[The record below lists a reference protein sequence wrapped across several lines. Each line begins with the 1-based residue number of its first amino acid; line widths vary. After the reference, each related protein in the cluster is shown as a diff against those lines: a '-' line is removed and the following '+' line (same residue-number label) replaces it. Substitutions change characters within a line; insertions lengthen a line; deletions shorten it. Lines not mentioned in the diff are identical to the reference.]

1 MNIGQYRFEDP
12 HLFWLLIIIPFL
24 VYWYL
29 RYLNKKLPDQKITSL
44 TPFAS
49 TPRSAKEYLRHLL
62 FVLRMLA
69 IMIIIVALARPQKS
83 LDKQKITSE
92 GIDIVLALD
101 VSSSM
106 LAQDFKPDRI
116 EAAKSVA
123 IDFIKGRP
131 NDRIGLVTFAAESFT
146 QCPITTD
153 HAILINMLKD
163 IESGI
168 LLDGTAIGLGLAT
181 SIDRLKDSPCKSK
194 VVILLTD
201 GMNNSGFI
209 NPITAA
215 EIAKKFNVRV
225 YTIGVGTLGT
235 APYPMQTPFGIK
247 YQQMEVQIDEPLL
260 SQIAEMTGVKYY
272 RATNNKKLKAIY
284 EEIDKLE
291 KAKIEVSSYH
301 RFNDKFRYFAIV
313 AFFLIITE
321 AVLRYTYFRYF
332 P

>member
-1 MNIGQYRFEDP
+1 MNLGQYRFEDP
-12 HLFWLLIIIPFL
+12 HLFWLLLLIPLLIF
-24 VYWYL
+24 WYI
-29 RYLNKKLPDQKITSL
+29 RYLNKKLPDQKITTLS
-44 TPFAS
+44 PFAS
-49 TPRSAKEYLRHLL
+49 TGRSSKEVLRHLL
-62 FVLRMLA
+62 FVLRILA
-69 IMIIIVALARPQKS
+69 IIIIIIALARPQKS

-92 GIDIVLALD
+92 GIDIVLAID

-116 EAAKSVA
+116 EAAKNVA
-123 IDFIKGRP
+123 VDFIKGRP
-131 NDRIGLVTFAAESFT
+131 SDRIGLVTFAAESFT

-153 HAILINMLKD
+153 HSILVNIIKG
-163 IESGI
+163 IKSGI
-168 LLDGTAIGLGLAT
+168 LEDGTAIGLGLAT

-209 NPITAA
+209 NPLTAA
-215 EIAKKFNVRV
+215 EIAKKFNIRV
-225 YTIGVGTLGT
+225 YTIGVGTMGT
-235 APYPMQTPFGIK
+235 APYPLQTPFGIQ

-260 SQIAEMTGVKYY
+260 TQIADMTEVKYY
-272 RATNNKKLKAIY
+272 RATNNAKLKSIY
-284 EEIDKLE
+284 QEIDKLE

-301 RFNDKFRYFAIV
+301 RFNDKFRYFVII
-313 AFFLIITE
+313 AFFLIVSE

>member
-1 MNIGQYRFEDP
+1 MYLSQYRFENP
-12 HLFWLLIIIPFL
+12 HLFWLFLIIPVL
-24 VYWYL
+24 VYWYI
-29 RYLNKKLPDQKITSL
+29 RYLNKKLPDQKIATLSPFSSL
-44 TPFAS
+44 V
-49 TPRSAKEYLRHLL
+49 RSPKEIFRHFL
-62 FVLRMLA
+62 FVLRLLA
-69 IMIIIVALARPQKS
+69 VIIIIIALARPQKS
-83 LDKQKITSE
+83 LDRQTITSE

-101 VSSSM
+101 LSSSM

-116 EAAKSVA
+116 EAAKNVA

-153 HAILINMLKD
+153 HTILINIIQGIKSGML
-163 IESGI
+163 E
-168 LLDGTAIGLGLAT
+168 DGTAIGLGLAT

-209 NPITAA
+209 NPLTAA
-215 EIAKKFNVRV
+215 QIAKQFNIRV
-225 YTIGVGTLGT
+225 YTIGVGTIGT
-235 APYPMQTPFGIK
+235 APYPMQTPFGIQ

-260 SQIAEMTGVKYY
+260 TQIADMTGVKYY
-272 RATNNKKLKAIY
+272 RATNNAKLKSIY
-284 EEIDKLE
+284 NEIDKLE

-301 RFNDKFRYFAIV
+301 RYNDKFLYFTVI
-313 AFFLIITE
+313 AFFLIVTE
-321 AVLRYTYFRYF
+321 AILRYTYFRYF